1 MPWKEFERCSTG
13 EGFVVKRSMEE
24 AKENWWFTGLFLGR
38 LENFPAAI
46 IFGSGKTKSRFVTVY
61 QSSKLLLKGS

>member
-1 MPWKEFERCSTG
+1 
-13 EGFVVKRSMEE
+13 MEE